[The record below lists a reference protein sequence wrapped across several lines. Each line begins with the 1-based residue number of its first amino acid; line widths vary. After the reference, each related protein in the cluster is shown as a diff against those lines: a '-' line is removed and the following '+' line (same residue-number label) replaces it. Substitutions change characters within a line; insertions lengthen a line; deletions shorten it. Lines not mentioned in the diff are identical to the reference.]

1 MTADCRSIPMVD
13 AMANKPDI
21 VRIIETELQRQGVTG
36 VDAEALA
43 TAIASPSEPGP
54 TDVVEGKRPEDLN
67 SANDD

>member
-1 MTADCRSIPMVD
+1 MVD

-21 VRIIETELQRQGVTG
+21 VRIIETELQRQGISA

-43 TAIASPSEPGP
+43 AAIAASSEPGP
-54 TDVVEGKRPEDLN
+54 TVVVEGKRPEDLN

>member
-1 MTADCRSIPMVD
+1 MVE

-21 VRIIETELQRQGVTG
+21 VRIIETELQRQGITG
-36 VDAEALA
+36 VDADALA
-43 TAIASPSEPGP
+43 NAIASSSEAGS